1 MKSKNKKLFLKI
13 YILFLII
20 TIIALTVLS
29 VLGNKTRVGYL
40 KFVFFINNMEQTL
53 KLNDL
58 ESIKSDFI
66 KDKKLDEEKWKNYLI
81 TNENIEIYCYGIKME
96 YYNKIFRNSDIYDVY
111 PDLSDLPDYVE
122 EAKMWREGNP
132 FGDLISTKLINE
144 DKIDNI
150 NYTLKIKKSIIN
162 IVIFLYLS
170 ILILYLTNYL
180 IKYFIIN
187 NKIHFTKIDY
197 QNKFYNL
204 INKKYILYS
213 SLFLILLFSL
223 FIRID
228 WASKQEGMYW
238 DEYHSLSFANYGT
251 YANEDKINNYKNVK
265 GFDILKDLTFD
276 NSSIEDC
283 INDIKRLYKD
293 TNDPFIGNL
302 YYTFL
307 RLAFIG
313 REAVDIKNIII
324 TGTILNCIFSIISF
338 IFLFKILKLIFE
350 NKNEFIIFPLLIFS
364 LSPISISFSMFLRAY
379 QMQETFFI
387 VITYFVLNTIYYNKY
402 SILNLILT
410 SIIVGIGYLT
420 LYSSLLF
427 ILILSAMLFFN
438 YCLNIDKLE
447 FLKNKYAILN
457 PLLKIKSYKII
468 IYYALAFIS
477 ALFVSRILYNSF
489 FASLF
494 NANNRA
500 SSSLAFSGKLFN
512 YINDLA
518 FNGLLIIL
526 LALFVFILISK
537 IIKKKDLNIIA
548 EKSKFKLLIFIILL
562 GLIFAILGDLTSP
575 FKLERYSA
583 SSYIFILF
591 FIPLI
596 ICFITNLK
604 IRIIL
609 LSLISIIY
617 IFNITN
623 SKRFVYFEVVDKDKY
638 VLTNNY
644 NVYAYKV
651 FFNHYGYAYEYLN
664 TNLYYTYLN
673 DSNELNSIK
682 ENNFY
687 LMIDYKDI
695 DKIKNE
701 LTDYNFNYL
710 NNVGEINIFELNK
723 KFN

>member
-1 MKSKNKKLFLKI
+1 MKSKNKNLFLKI
-13 YILFLII
+13 YIPFVII
-20 TIIALTVLS
+20 TIITLIILQI
-29 VLGNKTRVGYL
+29 LGSKNRIGYL
-40 KFVFFINNMEQTL
+40 TDFSLVVDKTM
-53 KLNDL
+53 KLNNS
-58 ESIKSDFI
+58 E
-66 KDKKLDEEKWKNYLI
+66 NI
-81 TNENIEIYCYGIKME
+81 TNYVYHFRIR
-96 YYNKIFRNSDIYDVY
+96 YYDKVFRHNDIYGVY
-111 PDLSDLPDYVE
+111 PDLSNLPDFVKE
-122 EAKMWREGNP
+122 IKMDYFGSP
-132 FGDLISTKLINE
+132 FGIFISDKKIIEE

-150 NYTLKIKKSIIN
+150 NYTLKIKKNIIE
-162 IVIFLYLS
+162 IIILLHLS
-170 ILILYLTNYL
+170 ILIIFIMNN
-180 IKYFIIN
+180 IKIY
-187 NKIHFTKIDY
+187 Y
-197 QNKFYNL
+197 YNKFYNL

-213 SLFLILLFSL
+213 FLFLILLFSL
-223 FIRID
+223 FVRIY
-228 WASKQEGMYW
+228 WVSKQEGMYW

-251 YANEDKINNYKNVK
+251 FANEDKINSYKNIK

-293 TNDPFIGNL
+293 TNDPFISNL

-379 QMQETFFI
+379 QMHETFFI

-410 SIIVGIGYLT
+410 SIIAGIGYLT

-518 FNGLLIIL
+518 FDGLLIIL

-548 EKSKFKLLIFIILL
+548 EKSKFKLLIFVILL

-583 SSYIFILF
+583 SSYILILF

-644 NVYAYKV
+644 NVYAYKS
-651 FFNHYGYAYEYLN
+651 FINYYDFHYLN
-664 TNLYYTYLN
+664 TNLYYSYLN

>member
-20 TIIALTVLS
+20 TIITLIVLQI
-29 VLGNKTRVGYL
+29 LGSKNRIGYL
-40 KFVFFINNMEQTL
+40 TDFELINLYQIDNPDNTITT
-53 KLNDL
+53 NY
-58 ESIKSDFI
+58 IYGFRI
-66 KDKKLDEEKWKNYLI
+66 RYYDKV
-81 TNENIEIYCYGIKME
+81 
-96 YYNKIFRNSDIYDVY
+96 FRNSDIYGVY
-111 PDLSDLPDYVE
+111 LNTNNLPNYIKE
-122 EAKMWREGNP
+122 IKFREKGSP
-132 FGDLISTKLINE
+132 YGDLISIKLIAE
-144 DKIDNI
+144 EKIDNI
-150 NYTLKIKKSIIN
+150 KYTLKIKKNIID
-162 IVIFLYLS
+162 IIILLHLS
-170 ILILYLTNYL
+170 ILIIFIMNN
-180 IKYFIIN
+180 IKIY
-187 NKIHFTKIDY
+187 Y
-197 QNKFYNL
+197 YNKFYNL

-213 SLFLILLFSL
+213 FLFLILLFSL
-223 FIRID
+223 FVRIY

-238 DEYHSLSFANYGT
+238 DEYYSLSAANYKVF
-251 YANEDKINNYKNVK
+251 AIEDKINSYKNIK
-265 GFDILKDLTFD
+265 GFDILKDLTFN

-293 TNDPFIGNL
+293 TNDPFISNL

-313 REAVDIKNIII
+313 REAVDMKNIII

-364 LSPISISFSMFLRAY
+364 LSPISISFSMFLRPY

-410 SIIVGIGYLT
+410 SIIAGIGYLT

-518 FNGLLIIL
+518 FDGLLIIL

-575 FKLERYSA
+575 YKLERYSA

-644 NVYAYKV
+644 NVYAYKS
-651 FFNHYGYAYEYLN
+651 FINYYDFHYLN
-664 TNLYYTYLN
+664 TNLYYTYLS
-673 DSNELNSIK
+673 DINELNSIK

-687 LMIDYKDI
+687 LMINYKDI

-710 NNVGEINIFELNK
+710 NNVGEIDIFELNK

>member
-1 MKSKNKKLFLKI
+1 MKSKNKNLFLKI
-13 YILFLII
+13 YIPFVII
-20 TIIALTVLS
+20 TIIALIVLQI
-29 VLGNKTRVGYL
+29 LGSKNRIGYL
-40 KFVFFINNMEQTL
+40 TDFSLVVDKTM
-53 KLNDL
+53 KLNNS
-58 ESIKSDFI
+58 E
-66 KDKKLDEEKWKNYLI
+66 NI
-81 TNENIEIYCYGIKME
+81 TNYVYHFRIR
-96 YYNKIFRNSDIYDVY
+96 YYDKTFRNNDIYGVY
-111 PDLSDLPDYVE
+111 PDLSNLPDYIKNAE
-122 EAKMWREGNP
+122 MDGDGSPYGNFISDKRE
-132 FGDLISTKLINE
+132 IEK
-144 DKIDNI
+144 KIDNI
-150 NYTLKIKKSIIN
+150 NYTLKIKKNIID
-162 IVIFLYLS
+162 IIILLHLS
-170 ILILYLTNYL
+170 ILI
-180 IKYFIIN
+180 IFIMN
-187 NKIHFTKIDY
+187 NI
-197 QNKFYNL
+197 KFYNL

-213 SLFLILLFSL
+213 FLFLILLFSL
-223 FIRID
+223 FIRIY
-228 WASKQEGMYW
+228 WASKQEGMIW
-238 DEYHSLSFANYGT
+238 DEYYSLSAANYGT
-251 YANEDKINNYKNVK
+251 FANGDKINSYKNVK
-265 GFDILKDLTFD
+265 GFDILKNLTFD

-293 TNDPFIGNL
+293 TNDPFISNL

-410 SIIVGIGYLT
+410 SIIAGIGYLT

-457 PLLKIKSYKII
+457 LLKIKSYKII

-500 SSSLAFSGKLFN
+500 FNANNRAYSSLTFSGRLFN

-518 FNGLLIIL
+518 FDGLLIIL
-526 LALFVFILISK
+526 LALFVFILVSE

-575 FKLERYSA
+575 YKLERYSA

-644 NVYAYKV
+644 NVYAYKS
-651 FFNHYGYAYEYLN
+651 FINYDDFHYLN
-664 TNLYYTYLN
+664 TNLYYSYLN

-710 NNVGEINIFELNK
+710 NNVGEIDIFELNK

>member
-1 MKSKNKKLFLKI
+1 MKSKNKNLFLKI
-13 YILFLII
+13 YIPFVII
-20 TIIALTVLS
+20 TIITLIVLQI
-29 VLGNKTRVGYL
+29 LGSKKRVGYL
-40 KFVFFINNMEQTL
+40 TDFSLVVDKTM
-53 KLNDL
+53 KLNNS
-58 ESIKSDFI
+58 E
-66 KDKKLDEEKWKNYLI
+66 NI
-81 TNENIEIYCYGIKME
+81 TNYVYHFRIR
-96 YYNKIFRNSDIYDVY
+96 YYDKVFRHNDIYGVY
-111 PDLSDLPDYVE
+111 PDLSNLPDFVKEIKMDYV
-122 EAKMWREGNP
+122 GSP
-132 FGDLISTKLINE
+132 FGIFISDKKIIEE

-150 NYTLKIKKSIIN
+150 NYTLKIKKNAIDII
-162 IVIFLYLS
+162 VFLYSL
-170 ILILYLTNYL
+170 ILIIYL
-180 IKYFIIN
+180 IKYSIIN

-197 QNKFYNL
+197 QNKFYHL

-213 SLFLILLFSL
+213 FLFLILLFSL
-223 FIRID
+223 FVRIY

-251 YANEDKINNYKNVK
+251 FANEDKINNYKNIK

-293 TNDPFIGNL
+293 ANDPFIGNL

-410 SIIVGIGYLT
+410 SIITGIGYLT

-512 YINDLA
+512 YINNLA
-518 FNGLLIIL
+518 FDGLLIIL

-575 FKLERYSA
+575 YKLERYSA
-583 SSYIFILF
+583 SSYILILF

-710 NNVGEINIFELNK
+710 NNVREINIFELNK

>member
-1 MKSKNKKLFLKI
+1 MISKNKKLFLKI
-13 YILFLII
+13 YIPFVII
-20 TIIALTVLS
+20 ISIALIVLQI
-29 VLGNKTRVGYL
+29 LGSKNRVGYL
-40 KFVFFINNMEQTL
+40 TDF
-53 KLNDL
+53 KLNVYKTL
-58 ESIKSDFI
+58 ELNNLNDIREEFTIDG
-66 KDKKLDEEKWKNYLI
+66 KLDEEYVINYLL
-81 TNENIEIYCYGIKME
+81 TNENITNYVHHFRIR
-96 YYNKIFRNSDIYDVY
+96 YYDKVFRNSDIYGVY
-111 PDLSDLPDYVE
+111 PDLSNLPDYMKNAEME
-122 EAKMWREGNP
+122 EGGSPYGN
-132 FGDLISTKLINE
+132 FISYKKIIEE
-144 DKIDNI
+144 DKVDNI
-150 NYTLKIKKSIIN
+150 NYTLKIKKNAIDII
-162 IVIFLYLS
+162 VFLYSL
-170 ILILYLTNYL
+170 ILIIYL
-180 IKYFIIN
+180 IKYSIIN

-213 SLFLILLFSL
+213 FLFLILLFSL
-223 FIRID
+223 FIRIY

-238 DEYHSLSFANYGT
+238 DEYHSLNFANYGT
-251 YANEDKINNYKNVK
+251 FANEDKINNYKNIK

-410 SIIVGIGYLT
+410 SVIAGIGYLT

-518 FNGLLIIL
+518 FDGLLIIL

-575 FKLERYSA
+575 YKLERYSA

-644 NVYAYKV
+644 NVYAYKS
-651 FFNHYGYAYEYLN
+651 FINYYDFHYLN

-687 LMIDYKDI
+687 LITNPKFI
-695 DKIKNE
+695 SEIETK
-701 LTDYNFNYL
+701 LTNYNFIYL
-710 NNVGEINIFELNK
+710 NNIGEVNIFEFSCK
-723 KFN
+723 E

>member
-13 YILFLII
+13 YIPFVII
-20 TIIALTVLS
+20 AIIALIVLQI
-29 VLGNKTRVGYL
+29 LGSKNRVGYL
-40 KFVFFINNMEQTL
+40 TEFSLVVDKTMKL
-53 KLNDL
+53 KNS
-58 ESIKSDFI
+58 E
-66 KDKKLDEEKWKNYLI
+66 NI
-81 TNENIEIYCYGIKME
+81 TNYVYHFRIR
-96 YYNKIFRNSDIYDVY
+96 YYDKTFRNNDIYGVY
-111 PDLSDLPDYVE
+111 PDLSNLPDFVKEIKMDYV
-122 EAKMWREGNP
+122 GSP
-132 FGDLISTKLINE
+132 FGIFISDKKIIEE

-150 NYTLKIKKSIIN
+150 NYTLKIKKNIID
-162 IVIFLYLS
+162 IIILLHLS
-170 ILILYLTNYL
+170 ILIIFIMNN
-180 IKYFIIN
+180 IKIY
-187 NKIHFTKIDY
+187 Y
-197 QNKFYNL
+197 YNKFYNL

-223 FIRID
+223 FVRIY

-238 DEYHSLSFANYGT
+238 DEYYSLNAANYKVF
-251 YANEDKINNYKNVK
+251 AIEDKINNYKNIK

-293 TNDPFIGNL
+293 TNDPFISNL

-410 SIIVGIGYLT
+410 SIIAGIGYLT

-518 FNGLLIIL
+518 FDGLLIIL
-526 LALFVFILISK
+526 LALFVFILISN

-575 FKLERYSA
+575 YKLERYSA

-644 NVYAYKV
+644 NVYAYKS
-651 FFNHYGYAYEYLN
+651 FINYYDFHYLN
-664 TNLYYTYLN
+664 TNLYYSYLN

-701 LTDYNFNYL
+701 LTYYNFNYL

>member
-13 YILFLII
+13 YILFVII
-20 TIIALTVLS
+20 ISIALIVLQI
-29 VLGNKTRVGYL
+29 LGSKNRIGYL
-40 KFVFFINNMEQTL
+40 TDFSLVVDKTM
-53 KLNDL
+53 KLN
-58 ESIKSDFI
+58 KS
-66 KDKKLDEEKWKNYLI
+66 ENI
-81 TNENIEIYCYGIKME
+81 TNYVYHFRIR
-96 YYNKIFRNSDIYDVY
+96 YYDKVFRHNDIYGVY
-111 PDLSDLPDYVE
+111 PDLSNLPDFVKEIKMDYV
-122 EAKMWREGNP
+122 GSP
-132 FGDLISTKLINE
+132 FGIFISDKKIIEE

-150 NYTLKIKKSIIN
+150 NYTLKIKKNIID
-162 IVIFLYLS
+162 IIILLHLS
-170 ILILYLTNYL
+170 ILIIFIMNN
-180 IKYFIIN
+180 IKIY
-187 NKIHFTKIDY
+187 Y
-197 QNKFYNL
+197 YNKFYNL

-213 SLFLILLFSL
+213 FLFLILLFSL
-223 FIRID
+223 FIRIY
-228 WASKQEGMYW
+228 WVSKQEGMYW
-238 DEYHSLSFANYGT
+238 DEYYSLSAANYGT
-251 YANEDKINNYKNVK
+251 FANVDKINSYKNIK
-265 GFDILKDLTFD
+265 GFDILKNLTFD

-293 TNDPFIGNL
+293 TNDPFISNL

-313 REAVDIKNIII
+313 REAVDIKSIII

-410 SIIVGIGYLT
+410 SIIAGIGYLT

-477 ALFVSRILYNSF
+477 ALFVARILYNSF

-518 FNGLLIIL
+518 FDGLLIIL
-526 LALFVFILISK
+526 LVLFVFILISK

-575 FKLERYSA
+575 YKLERYSA

-644 NVYAYKV
+644 NVYAYKS
-651 FFNHYGYAYEYLN
+651 FINYYDFHYLN
-664 TNLYYTYLN
+664 TNLYYSYLN
-673 DSNELNSIK
+673 DSNELNFIK

-687 LMIDYKDI
+687 LMINYKDI

>member
-1 MKSKNKKLFLKI
+1 
-13 YILFLII
+13 
-20 TIIALTVLS
+20 
-29 VLGNKTRVGYL
+29 
-40 KFVFFINNMEQTL
+40 
-53 KLNDL
+53 
-58 ESIKSDFI
+58 
-66 KDKKLDEEKWKNYLI
+66 
-81 TNENIEIYCYGIKME
+81 
-96 YYNKIFRNSDIYDVY
+96 
-111 PDLSDLPDYVE
+111 
-122 EAKMWREGNP
+122 
-132 FGDLISTKLINE
+132 
-144 DKIDNI
+144 
-150 NYTLKIKKSIIN
+150 
-162 IVIFLYLS
+162 
-170 ILILYLTNYL
+170 
-180 IKYFIIN
+180 
-187 NKIHFTKIDY
+187 
-197 QNKFYNL
+197 
-204 INKKYILYS
+204 
-213 SLFLILLFSL
+213 
-223 FIRID
+223 
-228 WASKQEGMYW
+228 MYW

-251 YANEDKINNYKNVK
+251 FANEDKINNYKNVK

-283 INDIKRLYKD
+283 INDINRLYKD
-293 TNDPFIGNL
+293 TNDPFISNL

-364 LSPISISFSMFLRAY
+364 LSPISISFSMFLRPY

-410 SIIVGIGYLT
+410 SIIAGIGYLT

-518 FNGLLIIL
+518 FDGLLIIL
-526 LALFVFILISK
+526 LALFVFILISN

-575 FKLERYSA
+575 YKLERYSA

-596 ICFITNLK
+596 ICFIINLK

-644 NVYAYKV
+644 NVYAYKS
-651 FFNHYGYAYEYLN
+651 FINYYDFHYLN
-664 TNLYYTYLN
+664 TNLYYSYLN

-687 LMIDYKDI
+687 LMIHYKDI

-710 NNVGEINIFELNK
+710 NNVGEINIFEFNK

>member
-1 MKSKNKKLFLKI
+1 MKNKKLFFKI
-13 YILFLII
+13 YIPFVII
-20 TIIALTVLS
+20 TIISLIVLQI
-29 VLGNKTRVGYL
+29 LGSKSRVGYL
-40 KFVFFINNMEQTL
+40 
-53 KLNDL
+53 
-58 ESIKSDFI
+58 SDFELI
-66 KDKKLDEEKWKNYLI
+66 NLYQIDNPDNTITTNYIYGFRIRYYDKV
-81 TNENIEIYCYGIKME
+81 
-96 YYNKIFRNSDIYDVY
+96 FRNNDIYGVY
-111 PDLSDLPDYVE
+111 PDLSNLPDFVKEIKMDYV
-122 EAKMWREGNP
+122 GSP
-132 FGDLISTKLINE
+132 FGIFISDKKIIEE
-144 DKIDNI
+144 DKVDNI
-150 NYTLKIKKSIIN
+150 NYTLKIKKNIID

-197 QNKFYNL
+197 QNKFYHL

-213 SLFLILLFSL
+213 FLFLILLFSL
-223 FIRID
+223 FVRIY

-238 DEYHSLSFANYGT
+238 DEYHSLSFANYGSF
-251 YANEDKINNYKNVK
+251 ANEDKINSYKNVK
-265 GFDILKDLTFD
+265 GFDILKNLTFD
-276 NSSIEDC
+276 NSSMEDC

-293 TNDPFIGNL
+293 TNDPFISNL

-410 SIIVGIGYLT
+410 SIIAGIGYLT

-427 ILILSAMLFFN
+427 ILILSAMLFSN

-500 SSSLAFSGKLFN
+500 SSSLAFSGRLFN

-518 FNGLLIIL
+518 FDGLLIIL
-526 LALFVFILISK
+526 LALFVFILMSE

-575 FKLERYSA
+575 YKLERYSA

-687 LMIDYKDI
+687 LMINYKDINYKDI

-710 NNVGEINIFELNK
+710 NNVGEIDIFELNK

>member
-1 MKSKNKKLFLKI
+1 MISKNKNLFLKI

-20 TIIALTVLS
+20 TIITLIILQI
-29 VLGNKTRVGYL
+29 LGSKNRVGYL
-40 KFVFFINNMEQTL
+40 TDFELINLYQIDNTI
-53 KLNDL
+53 NTNY
-58 ESIKSDFI
+58 IYGFRI
-66 KDKKLDEEKWKNYLI
+66 RYYDKV
-81 TNENIEIYCYGIKME
+81 
-96 YYNKIFRNSDIYDVY
+96 FRNSDIYGIY
-111 PDLSDLPDYVE
+111 LNTNNLPNYIKE
-122 EAKMWREGNP
+122 IKFREKGSP
-132 FGDLISTKLINE
+132 YGDLISSKLIAE
-144 DKIDNI
+144 EKIDNI
-150 NYTLKIKKSIIN
+150 KYTLKIKKNAIDII
-162 IVIFLYLS
+162 VFLYSL
-170 ILILYLTNYL
+170 ILIIYL
-180 IKYFIIN
+180 IKYSIIN

-213 SLFLILLFSL
+213 FLFLILLFSL
-223 FIRID
+223 FVRIY

-238 DEYHSLSFANYGT
+238 DEYHSLNFANYGT
-251 YANEDKINNYKNVK
+251 FANEDKINSYKNIK

-293 TNDPFIGNL
+293 TNDPFISNL

-410 SIIVGIGYLT
+410 SIIAGIGYLT

-518 FNGLLIIL
+518 FDGLLIIL

-562 GLIFAILGDLTSP
+562 GLIFAILRDLTSP
-575 FKLERYSA
+575 YKLERYSA

-644 NVYAYKV
+644 NVYAYKS
-651 FFNHYGYAYEYLN
+651 FINYYDFHYLN
-664 TNLYYTYLN
+664 TNLYYSYLN

-687 LMIDYKDI
+687 LITNPKFI
-695 DKIKNE
+695 SEIETK
-701 LTDYNFNYL
+701 LTNYNFIYL

>member
-1 MKSKNKKLFLKI
+1 MKSKNKNLFLKI
-13 YILFLII
+13 YIPFVII
-20 TIIALTVLS
+20 TIITLIVLQI
-29 VLGNKTRVGYL
+29 LGPKNRVGYL
-40 KFVFFINNMEQTL
+40 TDFSLVVDKTMKL
-53 KLNDL
+53 KNS
-58 ESIKSDFI
+58 E
-66 KDKKLDEEKWKNYLI
+66 NI
-81 TNENIEIYCYGIKME
+81 TNYVYHFRIR
-96 YYNKIFRNSDIYDVY
+96 YYDKVFRHNDIYGVY
-111 PDLSDLPDYVE
+111 PDLSNLPDFVKEIKMDYV
-122 EAKMWREGNP
+122 GSP
-132 FGDLISTKLINE
+132 FGIFISDKKLFEE

-150 NYTLKIKKSIIN
+150 NYTLKIKKNAIDII
-162 IVIFLYLS
+162 VFLYSL
-170 ILILYLTNYL
+170 ILITYL
-180 IKYFIIN
+180 IKYSIIN

-213 SLFLILLFSL
+213 FLFLILLFSL
-223 FIRID
+223 FVRIY
-228 WASKQEGMYW
+228 WVSKQEGMYW
-238 DEYHSLSFANYGT
+238 DEYYSLNAANYKSFAHK
-251 YANEDKINNYKNVK
+251 DRINNYKNIK
-265 GFDILKDLTFD
+265 GFDILKDFTFD

-293 TNDPFIGNL
+293 TNDPFISNL

-410 SIIVGIGYLT
+410 SIIAGIGYLT

-468 IYYALAFIS
+468 IYYALTFIS
-477 ALFVSRILYNSF
+477 ALFVARILYNSF

-518 FNGLLIIL
+518 FDGLLIIL
-526 LALFVFILISK
+526 LALFVFILISN

-575 FKLERYSA
+575 YKLERYSA

-644 NVYAYKV
+644 NVYAYKS
-651 FFNHYGYAYEYLN
+651 FINYYDFHYLN

-687 LMIDYKDI
+687 LMINYKDI

-710 NNVGEINIFELNK
+710 NNVGEIDIFELNK

>member
-1 MKSKNKKLFLKI
+1 MKNKNLFLKI

-20 TIIALTVLS
+20 TIITLIILQI
-29 VLGNKTRVGYL
+29 LGSKNRIGYL
-40 KFVFFINNMEQTL
+40 TDFSLVVDKTM
-53 KLNDL
+53 KLNNS
-58 ESIKSDFI
+58 E
-66 KDKKLDEEKWKNYLI
+66 NI
-81 TNENIEIYCYGIKME
+81 TNYVYHFRIR
-96 YYNKIFRNSDIYDVY
+96 YYDKVFRHNDIYGVY
-111 PDLSDLPDYVE
+111 PDLSNLPVFVKEIKMDYD
-122 EAKMWREGNP
+122 GSP
-132 FGDLISTKLINE
+132 FGIFISDKKIIEE

-251 YANEDKINNYKNVK
+251 FANEDKINNYKNIK
-265 GFDILKDLTFD
+265 GLDILKDLTFD

-293 TNDPFIGNL
+293 TNDPFISNL

-313 REAVDIKNIII
+313 REAVDMKNIII

-350 NKNEFIIFPLLIFS
+350 NKNEFIIFTLLIFS

-410 SIIVGIGYLT
+410 SIIAGIGYLT

-518 FNGLLIIL
+518 FDGLLIIL

-575 FKLERYSA
+575 YKHERYSA

-644 NVYAYKV
+644 NVYAYKS
-651 FFNHYGYAYEYLN
+651 FINYYDFHYLN
-664 TNLYYTYLN
+664 TNLYYTYLS
-673 DSNELNSIK
+673 DINELNSIK

-687 LMIDYKDI
+687 LMIHYKDI

-710 NNVGEINIFELNK
+710 NNVGEIDIFELNK

>member
-20 TIIALTVLS
+20 TIITLIVLQI
-29 VLGNKTRVGYL
+29 LGSKNRIGYL
-40 KFVFFINNMEQTL
+40 TDFSLVVDKTM
-53 KLNDL
+53 KLNNS
-58 ESIKSDFI
+58 E
-66 KDKKLDEEKWKNYLI
+66 NI
-81 TNENIEIYCYGIKME
+81 TNYVYHFRIR
-96 YYNKIFRNSDIYDVY
+96 YYDKTFRNNDIYGVY
-111 PDLSDLPDYVE
+111 PDLSNLPDFVKE
-122 EAKMWREGNP
+122 IKMDYDGSP
-132 FGDLISTKLINE
+132 FGIFISDKKIIEE
-144 DKIDNI
+144 DKVDNI
-150 NYTLKIKKSIIN
+150 NYTLKIKKNIID

-170 ILILYLTNYL
+170 ILIL
-180 IKYFIIN
+180 FIMN
-187 NKIHFTKIDY
+187 NIY
-197 QNKFYNL
+197 NKFYNL

-213 SLFLILLFSL
+213 FLFLILLFSL
-223 FIRID
+223 FIRIY

-238 DEYHSLSFANYGT
+238 DEYYSLSAANYKVF
-251 YANEDKINNYKNVK
+251 AIEDKINSYKNVK

-293 TNDPFIGNL
+293 TNDPFISNL

-364 LSPISISFSMFLRAY
+364 LSPISISFSMFLRPY

-387 VITYFVLNTIYYNKY
+387 VITYFVLNTIYYNTY

-410 SIIVGIGYLT
+410 SIIAGIGYLT

-477 ALFVSRILYNSF
+477 ALFVARILYNSF

-500 SSSLAFSGKLFN
+500 FNANNRAYSSLTFSGRLFN

-518 FNGLLIIL
+518 FDGLLIIL
-526 LALFVFILISK
+526 LALFVSILISK

-575 FKLERYSA
+575 YKLERYSA

-644 NVYAYKV
+644 NVYAYKS
-651 FFNHYGYAYEYLN
+651 FINYYDFHYLN
-664 TNLYYTYLN
+664 TNLYYSYLN

-710 NNVGEINIFELNK
+710 NNVGEIDIFELNK

>member
-1 MKSKNKKLFLKI
+1 MKSKNKNLFLKI

-20 TIIALTVLS
+20 TIITLIILQI
-29 VLGNKTRVGYL
+29 LGSKNRIGYL
-40 KFVFFINNMEQTL
+40 TDFSLVVDKTM
-53 KLNDL
+53 KLNNS
-58 ESIKSDFI
+58 E
-66 KDKKLDEEKWKNYLI
+66 NI
-81 TNENIEIYCYGIKME
+81 TNYVYHFRIR
-96 YYNKIFRNSDIYDVY
+96 YYDKVFRHNDIYGVY
-111 PDLSDLPDYVE
+111 PDLSNLPDFVKEIKMDYV
-122 EAKMWREGNP
+122 GSP
-132 FGDLISTKLINE
+132 FGIFISDKKITEE

-150 NYTLKIKKSIIN
+150 NYTLKIKKNIID
-162 IVIFLYLS
+162 IIILLHLS
-170 ILILYLTNYL
+170 ILIIFIMNN
-180 IKYFIIN
+180 IKIY
-187 NKIHFTKIDY
+187 Y
-197 QNKFYNL
+197 YNKFYNL

-213 SLFLILLFSL
+213 FLFLILLFSL
-223 FIRID
+223 FARIY

-251 YANEDKINNYKNVK
+251 FANEDKINSYKNIK

-410 SIIVGIGYLT
+410 SIIAGIGYLT

-518 FNGLLIIL
+518 FDGLLIIL

-575 FKLERYSA
+575 YKLERYSA

-644 NVYAYKV
+644 NVYAYKS
-651 FFNHYGYAYEYLN
+651 FIDYYDFHYLN
-664 TNLYYTYLN
+664 TNLYYSYLN

-710 NNVGEINIFELNK
+710 NNVREIDIFELNK

>member
-1 MKSKNKKLFLKI
+1 MISKNKNLFLKI

-20 TIIALTVLS
+20 TIITLIILQI
-29 VLGNKTRVGYL
+29 LGSKNRIGYL
-40 KFVFFINNMEQTL
+40 TDFSLVVDKTM
-53 KLNDL
+53 KLNNS
-58 ESIKSDFI
+58 E
-66 KDKKLDEEKWKNYLI
+66 NI
-81 TNENIEIYCYGIKME
+81 TNYVYHFRIR
-96 YYNKIFRNSDIYDVY
+96 YYDKVFRHNDIYGVY
-111 PDLSDLPDYVE
+111 PDLSNLPDFVKE
-122 EAKMWREGNP
+122 IKMDYDGSP
-132 FGDLISTKLINE
+132 FGIFISDKKIIEE

-150 NYTLKIKKSIIN
+150 NYTLKIQKSIIN

-213 SLFLILLFSL
+213 FLFLILLFSL
-223 FIRID
+223 FIRIY

-410 SIIVGIGYLT
+410 SIIAGIGYLT

-518 FNGLLIIL
+518 FDGLLIIL

-575 FKLERYSA
+575 YKLERYSA

-644 NVYAYKV
+644 NVYAYKS
-651 FFNHYGYAYEYLN
+651 FINYYDFHYLN
-664 TNLYYTYLN
+664 TNLYYSYLN

-687 LMIDYKDI
+687 LMINYKDI

>member
-1 MKSKNKKLFLKI
+1 MKSKNKNLFLKI

-144 DKIDNI
+144 NKIDNI

-213 SLFLILLFSL
+213 FLFLILLFSL
-223 FIRID
+223 FIRIY

-251 YANEDKINNYKNVK
+251 FANEDKINNYKNVK

-293 TNDPFIGNL
+293 TNDPFISNL
-302 YYTFL
+302 YYTLL

-410 SIIVGIGYLT
+410 SIIAGIGYLT

-477 ALFVSRILYNSF
+477 ALFVARILYNSF

-518 FNGLLIIL
+518 FDGLLIIL

-537 IIKKKDLNIIA
+537 IINKKDLNIIA

-575 FKLERYSA
+575 YKLERYSA

-596 ICFITNLK
+596 ICFIANLK

-644 NVYAYKV
+644 NVYAYKS
-651 FFNHYGYAYEYLN
+651 FINYYDFHYLN
-664 TNLYYTYLN
+664 TNLYYSYLN

-687 LMIDYKDI
+687 LMINYKDI

-701 LTDYNFNYL
+701 LTDYHFNYL

>member
-1 MKSKNKKLFLKI
+1 MKSKNKNLFLKI

-20 TIIALTVLS
+20 TIITLIILQI
-29 VLGNKTRVGYL
+29 LGSKNRIGYL
-40 KFVFFINNMEQTL
+40 TDFELINLYQIDNPDNTITT
-53 KLNDL
+53 NY
-58 ESIKSDFI
+58 SYGFRIRYY
-66 KDKKLDEEKWKNYLI
+66 DKV
-81 TNENIEIYCYGIKME
+81 
-96 YYNKIFRNSDIYDVY
+96 FRNSDIYNVY
-111 PDLSDLPDYVE
+111 PDLNSLSDYIEKVE
-122 EAKMWREGNP
+122 MNEKGSPYGA
-132 FGDLISTKLINE
+132 LISIKIIAE
-144 DKIDNI
+144 EKIDI
-150 NYTLKIKKSIIN
+150 NYTLKIKKNAIDII
-162 IVIFLYLS
+162 VFLYSL
-170 ILILYLTNYL
+170 ILIIYL
-180 IKYFIIN
+180 IKYSIIN

-213 SLFLILLFSL
+213 FLFLILLFSL
-223 FIRID
+223 FVRIY
-228 WASKQEGMYW
+228 WASKQEGLYW

-251 YANEDKINNYKNVK
+251 FANEDKINNYKNIK

-410 SIIVGIGYLT
+410 SIIAGIGYLT

-500 SSSLAFSGKLFN
+500 SSSLAFSGRLFN
-512 YINDLA
+512 YINNLA
-518 FNGLLIIL
+518 FDGLLIIL

-575 FKLERYSA
+575 YKLERYSA

-644 NVYAYKV
+644 NVYAYKS
-651 FFNHYGYAYEYLN
+651 FINYYDFHYLN

-687 LMIDYKDI
+687 LMIDYKDT

-701 LTDYNFNYL
+701 LTNYNFIYL
-710 NNVGEINIFELNK
+710 TNFFYVLNMGEVNIFELNK

>member
-1 MKSKNKKLFLKI
+1 MKSKNKNLFLKI
-13 YILFLII
+13 YILFVIIISITLII
-20 TIIALTVLS
+20 LQI
-29 VLGNKTRVGYL
+29 LGSKNRVGYL
-40 KFVFFINNMEQTL
+40 TDFKLNVSKTLELNNLENINN
-53 KLNDL
+53 
-58 ESIKSDFI
+58 
-66 KDKKLDEEKWKNYLI
+66 KLDEEGLKNFILN
-81 TNENIEIYCYGIKME
+81 NENITNYIYQFRIR
-96 YYNKIFRNSDIYDVY
+96 YYDKVFRNSDIYGVY
-111 PDLSDLPDYVE
+111 LNTNNLPNYIKE
-122 EAKMWREGNP
+122 IKFREKGSP
-132 FGDLISTKLINE
+132 YGDLISSKSITE
-144 DKIDNI
+144 EKIDNI
-150 NYTLKIKKSIIN
+150 KYTLKIKKNAIDII
-162 IVIFLYLS
+162 VFLYSL
-170 ILILYLTNYL
+170 ILIIYL
-180 IKYFIIN
+180 IKYSIIN

-213 SLFLILLFSL
+213 FLFLILLFSL
-223 FIRID
+223 FVRIY

-251 YANEDKINNYKNVK
+251 YANEDKINSYKNVK

-364 LSPISISFSMFLRAY
+364 LSPISISFSMFLRPY

-410 SIIVGIGYLT
+410 SIIAGIGYLT

-427 ILILSAMLFFN
+427 VLILSAMLFIN

-518 FNGLLIIL
+518 FDGLLIIL

-575 FKLERYSA
+575 YKLERYSA

-617 IFNITN
+617 IVNITN

-644 NVYAYKV
+644 NVYAYKS
-651 FFNHYGYAYEYLN
+651 FINYYDFHYLN
-664 TNLYYTYLN
+664 TNLYYSYLN

>member
-1 MKSKNKKLFLKI
+1 MISKNKKLFLKI

-20 TIIALTVLS
+20 TIITLIVLQI
-29 VLGNKTRVGYL
+29 LGSKNRIGYL
-40 KFVFFINNMEQTL
+40 TDFSLVVDKTM
-53 KLNDL
+53 KLNNS
-58 ESIKSDFI
+58 E
-66 KDKKLDEEKWKNYLI
+66 NI
-81 TNENIEIYCYGIKME
+81 TNYVYHFRIR
-96 YYNKIFRNSDIYDVY
+96 YYDKVFRHNDIYGVY
-111 PDLSDLPDYVE
+111 PDLSNLPDFVKEIKMDYV
-122 EAKMWREGNP
+122 GSP
-132 FGDLISTKLINE
+132 FGIFISDKKIIEE
-144 DKIDNI
+144 DKVDNI
-150 NYTLKIKKSIIN
+150 NYTLKIKKNIID
-162 IVIFLYLS
+162 IIILLHLS
-170 ILILYLTNYL
+170 ILIIFIMNN
-180 IKYFIIN
+180 IKIY
-187 NKIHFTKIDY
+187 Y
-197 QNKFYNL
+197 YNKFYHL

-213 SLFLILLFSL
+213 FLFLILLFSL
-223 FIRID
+223 FVRIY

-238 DEYHSLSFANYGT
+238 DEYYSLSAANYKIFANK
-251 YANEDKINNYKNVK
+251 DKINSYKNVK

-293 TNDPFIGNL
+293 TNDPFISNL

-410 SIIVGIGYLT
+410 SIIAGIGYLT

-518 FNGLLIIL
+518 FDGLLIIL

-575 FKLERYSA
+575 YKLERYSA

-644 NVYAYKV
+644 NVYAYKS
-651 FFNHYGYAYEYLN
+651 FINYYDFHYLN
-664 TNLYYTYLN
+664 TNLYYSYLN

-687 LMIDYKDI
+687 LMINYKDI

>member
-1 MKSKNKKLFLKI
+1 MKSKNKNLFLKI

-20 TIIALTVLS
+20 TIITLIVLQI
-29 VLGNKTRVGYL
+29 LGSKNRIGYL
-40 KFVFFINNMEQTL
+40 TDFSLVVDKTM
-53 KLNDL
+53 KLNNS
-58 ESIKSDFI
+58 E
-66 KDKKLDEEKWKNYLI
+66 NI
-81 TNENIEIYCYGIKME
+81 TNYVYHFRIR
-96 YYNKIFRNSDIYDVY
+96 YYDKVFRNSDIYGVY
-111 PDLSDLPDYVE
+111 PDLSNLPYYMENAEME
-122 EAKMWREGNP
+122 EDGSPYGN
-132 FGDLISTKLINE
+132 FISDKKEIE
-144 DKIDNI
+144 EKIDNI

-213 SLFLILLFSL
+213 FLFLILLFSL
-223 FIRID
+223 FIRIY

-251 YANEDKINNYKNVK
+251 FANEDKINNYKNVK

-293 TNDPFIGNL
+293 TNDPFISNL

-410 SIIVGIGYLT
+410 SIIAGIGYLT

-438 YCLNIDKLE
+438 YCYCLNIDKLE

-477 ALFVSRILYNSF
+477 ALFVARILYNSF

-518 FNGLLIIL
+518 FDGLLIIL

-575 FKLERYSA
+575 YKLERYSA

-710 NNVGEINIFELNK
+710 NNVGEIDIFELNK

>member
-13 YILFLII
+13 YIPFVIIISITLII
-20 TIIALTVLS
+20 LQI
-29 VLGNKTRVGYL
+29 LGSKKRVGYL
-40 KFVFFINNMEQTL
+40 TDFELINLYQIDNPDNTITT
-53 KLNDL
+53 NY
-58 ESIKSDFI
+58 IYGFRI
-66 KDKKLDEEKWKNYLI
+66 RYYDKV
-81 TNENIEIYCYGIKME
+81 
-96 YYNKIFRNSDIYDVY
+96 FRNSDIYGVY
-111 PDLSDLPDYVE
+111 LNTNNLPNYIKE
-122 EAKMWREGNP
+122 IKFREKGSP
-132 FGDLISTKLINE
+132 YGALISIKIITE
-144 DKIDNI
+144 EKIDI
-150 NYTLKIKKSIIN
+150 NYTLKIKKNAIDII
-162 IVIFLYLS
+162 VFLYSL
-170 ILILYLTNYL
+170 ILIIYL
-180 IKYFIIN
+180 IKYSIIN

-213 SLFLILLFSL
+213 FLFLILLFSL
-223 FIRID
+223 FIRIY

-238 DEYHSLSFANYGT
+238 DEYYSLSAANYKVF
-251 YANEDKINNYKNVK
+251 AIEDKINSYKNIK

-293 TNDPFIGNL
+293 TNDPFISNL

-410 SIIVGIGYLT
+410 SIIAGIGYLT

-500 SSSLAFSGKLFN
+500 SSSLAFSGRLFN

-518 FNGLLIIL
+518 FDGLLIIL

-575 FKLERYSA
+575 YKLERYSA

-644 NVYAYKV
+644 NVYAYKS
-651 FFNHYGYAYEYLN
+651 FINYYDFHYLN

-687 LMIDYKDI
+687 LMIHYKDI

-710 NNVGEINIFELNK
+710 NNVGEIDIFELNK

>member
-1 MKSKNKKLFLKI
+1 MKSKNKNLFLKI
-13 YILFLII
+13 YIPFVIIISIALII
-20 TIIALTVLS
+20 LQI
-29 VLGNKTRVGYL
+29 LGSKNRVGYL
-40 KFVFFINNMEQTL
+40 TDFELINLYQIDNPDNTITT
-53 KLNDL
+53 NY
-58 ESIKSDFI
+58 IYGFRI
-66 KDKKLDEEKWKNYLI
+66 RYYDKV
-81 TNENIEIYCYGIKME
+81 
-96 YYNKIFRNSDIYDVY
+96 FRNSDIYGVY
-111 PDLSDLPDYVE
+111 LNTNNLPNYIKE
-122 EAKMWREGNP
+122 IKFREKGSP
-132 FGDLISTKLINE
+132 YGDLISSKLIAE
-144 DKIDNI
+144 EKIDNI
-150 NYTLKIKKSIIN
+150 NYTLKIKKNAIDII
-162 IVIFLYLS
+162 VFLYSL
-170 ILILYLTNYL
+170 ILIIYL
-180 IKYFIIN
+180 IKYSIIN

-213 SLFLILLFSL
+213 FLFLILLFSL
-223 FIRID
+223 FVRIY
-228 WASKQEGMYW
+228 WVSKQEGMYW

-410 SIIVGIGYLT
+410 SIIAGIGYLT

-477 ALFVSRILYNSF
+477 ALFVARILYNSF

-518 FNGLLIIL
+518 FDGLLIIL

-575 FKLERYSA
+575 YKLERYSA

-644 NVYAYKV
+644 NVYAYKS
-651 FFNHYGYAYEYLN
+651 FINYYDFHYLN
-664 TNLYYTYLN
+664 TNLYYSYLN

-687 LMIDYKDI
+687 LIIDYKDI

>member
-1 MKSKNKKLFLKI
+1 MKIKNLFLKI
-13 YILFLII
+13 YIPFVILTITALI
-20 TIIALTVLS
+20 VLQN
-29 VLGNKTRVGYL
+29 LGSKNRVGYL
-40 KFVFFINNMEQTL
+40 TDFSLVVDKTMKL
-53 KLNDL
+53 KNS
-58 ESIKSDFI
+58 E
-66 KDKKLDEEKWKNYLI
+66 NI
-81 TNENIEIYCYGIKME
+81 TNYVYHFRIR
-96 YYNKIFRNSDIYDVY
+96 YYDKVFRNNDIYGVY
-111 PDLSDLPDYVE
+111 PDLSNLPDYMENAEME
-122 EAKMWREGNP
+122 EGGSPYGN
-132 FGDLISTKLINE
+132 FISDKKIIEE
-144 DKIDNI
+144 DKVDNI
-150 NYTLKIKKSIIN
+150 NYTLKIKKNAIDII
-162 IVIFLYLS
+162 VFLYSL
-170 ILILYLTNYL
+170 ILIIYL
-180 IKYFIIN
+180 IKYSIIN

-213 SLFLILLFSL
+213 FLFLILLFSL
-223 FIRID
+223 FVRIY
-228 WASKQEGMYW
+228 WASKQEGMIG
-238 DEYHSLSFANYGT
+238 DEYLSLIFANYKFLS
-251 YANEDKINNYKNVK
+251 NKDKINNYKNIK

-276 NSSIEDC
+276 NSSMEDC

-293 TNDPFIGNL
+293 TNDPFISNL

-410 SIIVGIGYLT
+410 SIIAGIGYLT

-500 SSSLAFSGKLFN
+500 FNANNRAYSSLTFSGRLFN

-518 FNGLLIIL
+518 FDGLLIIL

-562 GLIFAILGDLTSP
+562 GLIFAILGDFTSP
-575 FKLERYSA
+575 FKLEKYSA

-623 SKRFVYFEVVDKDKY
+623 SKRFVCFEVVDKDKY

-651 FFNHYGYAYEYLN
+651 FFNHGYAYEYVN

-710 NNVGEINIFELNK
+710 NNVREINIFELNK

>member
-1 MKSKNKKLFLKI
+1 MKSKNKNLFLKI

-20 TIIALTVLS
+20 TIITLIILQI
-29 VLGNKTRVGYL
+29 LGSKNRIGYL
-40 KFVFFINNMEQTL
+40 TDFELINLYQIDNPDNTITT
-53 KLNDL
+53 NY
-58 ESIKSDFI
+58 SYGFRIRYY
-66 KDKKLDEEKWKNYLI
+66 DKV
-81 TNENIEIYCYGIKME
+81 
-96 YYNKIFRNSDIYDVY
+96 FRNSDIYNVY
-111 PDLSDLPDYVE
+111 PDLNSLSDYIEKVE
-122 EAKMWREGNP
+122 MNEKGSPYGA
-132 FGDLISTKLINE
+132 LISIKIIAE
-144 DKIDNI
+144 EKIDI
-150 NYTLKIKKSIIN
+150 NYTLKIKKNAIDII
-162 IVIFLYLS
+162 VFLYSL
-170 ILILYLTNYL
+170 ILIIYL
-180 IKYFIIN
+180 IKYSIIN

-213 SLFLILLFSL
+213 FLFLILLFSL
-223 FIRID
+223 FVRIY
-228 WASKQEGMYW
+228 WASKQEGLYW

-251 YANEDKINNYKNVK
+251 FANEDKINNYKNIK

-293 TNDPFIGNL
+293 TNDPFISNL

-410 SIIVGIGYLT
+410 SIIAGIGYLT

-468 IYYALAFIS
+468 IYYALTFIS

-500 SSSLAFSGKLFN
+500 SSSLAFSGRLFN

-518 FNGLLIIL
+518 FDGLLIIL

-575 FKLERYSA
+575 YKLERYSA

-644 NVYAYKV
+644 NVYAYKS
-651 FFNHYGYAYEYLN
+651 FINYYDFHYLN
-664 TNLYYTYLN
+664 TNLYYSYLN

-687 LMIDYKDI
+687 LIIDYKDI

>member
-1 MKSKNKKLFLKI
+1 MKSKNKNLFLKI
-13 YILFLII
+13 YIPFVII
-20 TIIALTVLS
+20 TIITLIVLQI
-29 VLGNKTRVGYL
+29 LGSKNRVGYL
-40 KFVFFINNMEQTL
+40 TDFSLVVDKTMKL
-53 KLNDL
+53 KNS
-58 ESIKSDFI
+58 E
-66 KDKKLDEEKWKNYLI
+66 NI
-81 TNENIEIYCYGIKME
+81 TNYVYHFRIR
-96 YYNKIFRNSDIYDVY
+96 YYDKVFRHNDIYGVY
-111 PDLSDLPDYVE
+111 PDLSNLPDFVKEIKMDYV
-122 EAKMWREGNP
+122 GSP
-132 FGDLISTKLINE
+132 FGIFISDKKIIEE

-150 NYTLKIKKSIIN
+150 NYTLKIKKNAIDII
-162 IVIFLYLS
+162 VFLYSL
-170 ILILYLTNYL
+170 ILIIYL
-180 IKYFIIN
+180 IKYSIIN

-213 SLFLILLFSL
+213 FLFLILLFYL
-223 FIRID
+223 FVRIY

-251 YANEDKINNYKNVK
+251 FANEDKINSYKNIK

-379 QMQETFFI
+379 QMQETLFI

-410 SIIVGIGYLT
+410 SIIAGIGYLT

-500 SSSLAFSGKLFN
+500 SSSLAFSGRLFN

-518 FNGLLIIL
+518 FDGLLIIL

-575 FKLERYSA
+575 YKLERYSA
-583 SSYIFILF
+583 SSYILILF

-644 NVYAYKV
+644 NVYAYKS
-651 FFNHYGYAYEYLN
+651 FINYYDFHYLN
-664 TNLYYTYLN
+664 TNLYYSYLN

>member
-1 MKSKNKKLFLKI
+1 MKSKNKNLFLKI

-20 TIIALTVLS
+20 TIITLIVLQI
-29 VLGNKTRVGYL
+29 LGSKNRVGYL
-40 KFVFFINNMEQTL
+40 TDFSLVVDKTMKL
-53 KLNDL
+53 KNS
-58 ESIKSDFI
+58 E
-66 KDKKLDEEKWKNYLI
+66 NI
-81 TNENIEIYCYGIKME
+81 TNYVYHFRIR
-96 YYNKIFRNSDIYDVY
+96 YYDKVFRHNDIYGVY
-111 PDLSDLPDYVE
+111 PDLSNLPDFVKE
-122 EAKMWREGNP
+122 IKMDYEGSP
-132 FGDLISTKLINE
+132 FGIFISDKKIIEE

-150 NYTLKIKKSIIN
+150 KYTLKIKKNIIE
-162 IVIFLYLS
+162 IIILLHLS
-170 ILILYLTNYL
+170 ILIIFIMNN
-180 IKYFIIN
+180 IKIY
-187 NKIHFTKIDY
+187 Y
-197 QNKFYNL
+197 YNKFYNL

-223 FIRID
+223 FIRIY

-238 DEYHSLSFANYGT
+238 DEYYSLSAANYKVF
-251 YANEDKINNYKNVK
+251 AIEDKINSYKNIK

-293 TNDPFIGNL
+293 TNDPFISNL

-313 REAVDIKNIII
+313 REVVDIKNIII

-410 SIIVGIGYLT
+410 SIIAGIGYLT

-447 FLKNKYAILN
+447 LLKNKYAILN

-518 FNGLLIIL
+518 FDGLLIIL

-596 ICFITNLK
+596 ICFIANLK

-644 NVYAYKV
+644 NVYAYKS
-651 FFNHYGYAYEYLN
+651 FINYYDFHYLN
-664 TNLYYTYLN
+664 TNLYYSYLN

-687 LMIDYKDI
+687 LMINYKDI

-710 NNVGEINIFELNK
+710 NNVGGINIFELNK

>member
-1 MKSKNKKLFLKI
+1 MKSKNKNLFLKI
-13 YILFLII
+13 YIPFVII
-20 TIIALTVLS
+20 TIITLIVLQI
-29 VLGNKTRVGYL
+29 LGSKNRVGYL
-40 KFVFFINNMEQTL
+40 TDFSLVVDKTMKL
-53 KLNDL
+53 KNS
-58 ESIKSDFI
+58 E
-66 KDKKLDEEKWKNYLI
+66 NI
-81 TNENIEIYCYGIKME
+81 TNYVYHFRIR
-96 YYNKIFRNSDIYDVY
+96 YYDKVFRHNDIYGVY
-111 PDLSDLPDYVE
+111 PDLSNLPDFVKEIKMDYV
-122 EAKMWREGNP
+122 GSP
-132 FGDLISTKLINE
+132 FGIFISDKKIIEE

-150 NYTLKIKKSIIN
+150 NYTLKIKKNAIDII
-162 IVIFLYLS
+162 ILLHLS
-170 ILILYLTNYL
+170 ILIIFIMNN
-180 IKYFIIN
+180 IKIY
-187 NKIHFTKIDY
+187 Y
-197 QNKFYNL
+197 YNKFYNL

-213 SLFLILLFSL
+213 FLFLILLFSL
-223 FIRID
+223 FVRIY

-238 DEYHSLSFANYGT
+238 DEYYSLSAANYKVF
-251 YANEDKINNYKNVK
+251 AIEDKINSYKNVK

-293 TNDPFIGNL
+293 TNDPFISNL

-364 LSPISISFSMFLRAY
+364 LSPISISFSMFLRPY

-410 SIIVGIGYLT
+410 SIIAGIGYLT

-500 SSSLAFSGKLFN
+500 SSSLAFSGRLFN

-518 FNGLLIIL
+518 FDGLLIIL

-596 ICFITNLK
+596 ICFIANLK

-687 LMIDYKDI
+687 LMINYKDI

>member
-1 MKSKNKKLFLKI
+1 MKSKNKNLFLKI

-20 TIIALTVLS
+20 TIITLIILQI
-29 VLGNKTRVGYL
+29 LGSKNRIGYL
-40 KFVFFINNMEQTL
+40 TDFELINLYQIDNPDNTITT
-53 KLNDL
+53 NY
-58 ESIKSDFI
+58 SYGFRIRYY
-66 KDKKLDEEKWKNYLI
+66 DKV
-81 TNENIEIYCYGIKME
+81 
-96 YYNKIFRNSDIYDVY
+96 FRNSDIYNVY
-111 PDLSDLPDYVE
+111 PDLNSLSDYIEKVE
-122 EAKMWREGNP
+122 MNEKGSPYGA
-132 FGDLISTKLINE
+132 LISIKIIAE
-144 DKIDNI
+144 EKIDI
-150 NYTLKIKKSIIN
+150 NYTLKIKKNAIDII
-162 IVIFLYLS
+162 VFLYSL
-170 ILILYLTNYL
+170 ILIIYL
-180 IKYFIIN
+180 IKYSIIN

-213 SLFLILLFSL
+213 FLFLILLFSL
-223 FIRID
+223 FVRIY
-228 WASKQEGMYW
+228 WASKQEGLYW

-251 YANEDKINNYKNVK
+251 FANEDKINNYKNIK

-410 SIIVGIGYLT
+410 SIIAGIGYLT

-468 IYYALAFIS
+468 IYYALTFIS

-500 SSSLAFSGKLFN
+500 SSSLAFSGRLFN

-518 FNGLLIIL
+518 FDGLLIIL

-575 FKLERYSA
+575 YKLERYSA

-644 NVYAYKV
+644 NVYAYKS
-651 FFNHYGYAYEYLN
+651 FINYYDFHYLN
-664 TNLYYTYLN
+664 TNLYYSYLN

-687 LMIDYKDI
+687 LIIDYKDI

>member
-1 MKSKNKKLFLKI
+1 MISKNKNLFLKI

-20 TIIALTVLS
+20 TIITLIILQI
-29 VLGNKTRVGYL
+29 LGSKNRVGYL
-40 KFVFFINNMEQTL
+40 TDFSLVVDKTMKL
-53 KLNDL
+53 KNS
-58 ESIKSDFI
+58 E
-66 KDKKLDEEKWKNYLI
+66 NI
-81 TNENIEIYCYGIKME
+81 TNYVYHFRIM
-96 YYNKIFRNSDIYDVY
+96 YYDKVFRHNDIYGVY
-111 PDLSDLPDYVE
+111 PDLSNLPDFVKE
-122 EAKMWREGNP
+122 IKMDYDGSP
-132 FGDLISTKLINE
+132 FGIFISDKKIIEE

-213 SLFLILLFSL
+213 FLFLILLFSL
-223 FIRID
+223 FVRIY

-238 DEYHSLSFANYGT
+238 DEYYSLSAANYGT
-251 YANEDKINNYKNVK
+251 FANGDKINSYKNVK
-265 GFDILKDLTFD
+265 GFDILKNLTFD

-293 TNDPFIGNL
+293 TNDPFISNL

-410 SIIVGIGYLT
+410 SIIAGIGYLT

-457 PLLKIKSYKII
+457 LLKIKSYKII

-518 FNGLLIIL
+518 FDGLLIIL

-710 NNVGEINIFELNK
+710 NNVGEITIFELNK

>member
-1 MKSKNKKLFLKI
+1 MKSKNKNLFLKI
-13 YILFLII
+13 YIPFVII
-20 TIIALTVLS
+20 TIIALIVLQI
-29 VLGNKTRVGYL
+29 LGSKNRIGYL
-40 KFVFFINNMEQTL
+40 TDFSLVVDKTM
-53 KLNDL
+53 KLNNS
-58 ESIKSDFI
+58 E
-66 KDKKLDEEKWKNYLI
+66 NI
-81 TNENIEIYCYGIKME
+81 TNYVYHFRIR
-96 YYNKIFRNSDIYDVY
+96 YYDKTFRNNDIYGVY
-111 PDLSDLPDYVE
+111 PDLSNLPDFVKEIKMDYV
-122 EAKMWREGNP
+122 GSP
-132 FGDLISTKLINE
+132 FGIFISDKKIIEE

-150 NYTLKIKKSIIN
+150 NYTLKIKKNIID
-162 IVIFLYLS
+162 IIILLHLS
-170 ILILYLTNYL
+170 ILIIFIMNN
-180 IKYFIIN
+180 IKIY
-187 NKIHFTKIDY
+187 Y
-197 QNKFYNL
+197 YNKFYNL

-213 SLFLILLFSL
+213 FLFLILLFSL
-223 FIRID
+223 FVRIY

-238 DEYHSLSFANYGT
+238 DEYYSLSAANYKIF
-251 YANEDKINNYKNVK
+251 ANEDKINNYKNIK

-293 TNDPFIGNL
+293 TNDPFISNL

-410 SIIVGIGYLT
+410 SIIAGIGYLT

-500 SSSLAFSGKLFN
+500 SSSLAFSGRLFN

-518 FNGLLIIL
+518 FDGLLIIL
-526 LALFVFILISK
+526 LALFVFILISN

-575 FKLERYSA
+575 YKLERYSA

-644 NVYAYKV
+644 NVYAYKS
-651 FFNHYGYAYEYLN
+651 FINYYDFHYLN
-664 TNLYYTYLN
+664 TNLYYTYLS
-673 DSNELNSIK
+673 DINELNSVK

-710 NNVGEINIFELNK
+710 NNVREINIFELNK

>member
-1 MKSKNKKLFLKI
+1 MKNKKLFFKI
-13 YILFLII
+13 YIPFVII
-20 TIIALTVLS
+20 TIISLIVLQI
-29 VLGNKTRVGYL
+29 LGSKSRVGYL
-40 KFVFFINNMEQTL
+40 
-53 KLNDL
+53 
-58 ESIKSDFI
+58 SDFE
-66 KDKKLDEEKWKNYLI
+66 LKNYYPI
-81 TNENIEIYCYGIKME
+81 INANNTIATNYIYGFRIR
-96 YYNKIFRNSDIYDVY
+96 YYDKTFRNNDIYGVY
-111 PDLSDLPDYVE
+111 PDLSNLPDYMENAEME
-122 EAKMWREGNP
+122 ENGSPYGN
-132 FGDLISTKLINE
+132 FISNKKEINE
-144 DKIDNI
+144 EKIYNI
-150 NYTLKIKKSIIN
+150 NYTLKIKKNIIE
-162 IVIFLYLS
+162 IIILLHLS
-170 ILILYLTNYL
+170 ILIIFIVNN
-180 IKYFIIN
+180 IKIY
-187 NKIHFTKIDY
+187 Y
-197 QNKFYNL
+197 YNKFYNL

-213 SLFLILLFSL
+213 FLFLILLFSL
-223 FIRID
+223 FVRIY
-228 WASKQEGMYW
+228 WASKQEGMYC

-251 YANEDKINNYKNVK
+251 YAEDKINNYKNIK

-364 LSPISISFSMFLRAY
+364 LSPISISFSMFLRPY

-410 SIIVGIGYLT
+410 SIIAGIGYLT

-477 ALFVSRILYNSF
+477 ALFVARILYNSF

-500 SSSLAFSGKLFN
+500 SSSLAFSGRLFN

-518 FNGLLIIL
+518 FDGLLIIL

-575 FKLERYSA
+575 AKLERYSA

-609 LSLISIIY
+609 LPLISIIY

-644 NVYAYKV
+644 NVYAYKKP
-651 FFNHYGYAYEYLN
+651 FDIYGYAYEYLN
-664 TNLYYTYLN
+664 TNLYYTYLD

-701 LTDYNFNYL
+701 LIDYNFNYL

>member
-1 MKSKNKKLFLKI
+1 MKSKNKNLFLKI

-20 TIIALTVLS
+20 TIIALVLLQI
-29 VLGNKTRVGYL
+29 LGSKNRVGYL
-40 KFVFFINNMEQTL
+40 TDFSLVVDKTMKL
-53 KLNDL
+53 KNS
-58 ESIKSDFI
+58 E
-66 KDKKLDEEKWKNYLI
+66 NI
-81 TNENIEIYCYGIKME
+81 TNYVYHFRIR
-96 YYNKIFRNSDIYDVY
+96 YYDKVFRHNDIYGVY
-111 PDLSDLPDYVE
+111 PDLSNLPDFVKE
-122 EAKMWREGNP
+122 IKMDYFGSP
-132 FGDLISTKLINE
+132 FGIFISDKKIIEE

-150 NYTLKIKKSIIN
+150 NYTLKIKKNIID
-162 IVIFLYLS
+162 IIILLHLS
-170 ILILYLTNYL
+170 ILTIFIMNN
-180 IKYFIIN
+180 IKIY
-187 NKIHFTKIDY
+187 Y
-197 QNKFYNL
+197 YNKFYNL

-213 SLFLILLFSL
+213 FLFLILLFSL
-223 FIRID
+223 FVRIY

-251 YANEDKINNYKNVK
+251 FANEDKINNYKNIK

-276 NSSIEDC
+276 NSSMEDC

-293 TNDPFIGNL
+293 TNDPFISNL

-313 REAVDIKNIII
+313 REAVDMKNIII

-410 SIIVGIGYLT
+410 SIIAGIGYLT

-518 FNGLLIIL
+518 FDGLLIIL

-644 NVYAYKV
+644 NVYAYKS
-651 FFNHYGYAYEYLN
+651 FINYYDFHYLN
-664 TNLYYTYLN
+664 TNLYYTYLS
-673 DSNELNSIK
+673 DINELNSIK

-701 LTDYNFNYL
+701 LIDYNFNYL
-710 NNVGEINIFELNK
+710 NNVGEIDIFELNK

>member
-20 TIIALTVLS
+20 TIITLIILQI
-29 VLGNKTRVGYL
+29 LGSKNRVGYL
-40 KFVFFINNMEQTL
+40 TDFSLVVDKTM
-53 KLNDL
+53 KLNNS
-58 ESIKSDFI
+58 E
-66 KDKKLDEEKWKNYLI
+66 NI
-81 TNENIEIYCYGIKME
+81 TNYVYHFRIR
-96 YYNKIFRNSDIYDVY
+96 YYDKVFRHNDIYGVY
-111 PDLSDLPDYVE
+111 PDLSNLPNFVKEIKMDYV
-122 EAKMWREGNP
+122 GSP
-132 FGDLISTKLINE
+132 FGIFISDKKIIEE

-150 NYTLKIKKSIIN
+150 NYTLKIKKNIID

-170 ILILYLTNYL
+170 ILIL
-180 IKYFIIN
+180 FIMN
-187 NKIHFTKIDY
+187 NIY
-197 QNKFYNL
+197 NKFYNL

-213 SLFLILLFSL
+213 FLFLILLFSL
-223 FIRID
+223 FVRIY
-228 WASKQEGMYW
+228 WASKQEGMIG
-238 DEYHSLSFANYGT
+238 DEYLSLIFANYKFLS
-251 YANEDKINNYKNVK
+251 NKDKINNYKNIK

-276 NSSIEDC
+276 NSSMEDC

-293 TNDPFIGNL
+293 TNDPFISNL

-410 SIIVGIGYLT
+410 SIIAGIGYLT

-500 SSSLAFSGKLFN
+500 FNANNRAYSSLTFSGRLFN

-518 FNGLLIIL
+518 FDGLLIIL

-562 GLIFAILGDLTSP
+562 GLIFAILGDFTSP
-575 FKLERYSA
+575 FKLEKYSA

-623 SKRFVYFEVVDKDKY
+623 SKRFVCFEVVDKDKY

-651 FFNHYGYAYEYLN
+651 FFNHGYAYEYVN

-710 NNVGEINIFELNK
+710 NNVREINIFELNK

>member
-1 MKSKNKKLFLKI
+1 MKSKNKNLFLKI
-13 YILFLII
+13 YILFVII

-40 KFVFFINNMEQTL
+40 KPLFFIHNMERTL
-53 KLNDL
+53 ILNL
-58 ESIKSDFI
+58 QSIKSDFI

-81 TNENIEIYCYGIKME
+81 TNENIKIYCYGIKME

-122 EAKMWREGNP
+122 EAKMQSEGNP

-150 NYTLKIKKSIIN
+150 NYTLKIKKNIIE
-162 IVIFLYLS
+162 IIILLHLS
-170 ILILYLTNYL
+170 ILIIFIMNN
-180 IKYFIIN
+180 IKIY
-187 NKIHFTKIDY
+187 Y
-197 QNKFYNL
+197 YNKFYNL

-213 SLFLILLFSL
+213 FLFLILLFSL
-223 FIRID
+223 FVRIY

-238 DEYHSLSFANYGT
+238 DEYYSLSAANYKIFANK
-251 YANEDKINNYKNVK
+251 DKINNYKNIK

-283 INDIKRLYKD
+283 INDIKRLYKNA
-293 TNDPFIGNL
+293 NDPFISNL

-410 SIIVGIGYLT
+410 SIIAGIGYLT

-447 FLKNKYAILN
+447 FLKNKYTILN

-518 FNGLLIIL
+518 FDGLLIIL
-526 LALFVFILISK
+526 LALFVFILMSK

-591 FIPLI
+591 FIPFI

-664 TNLYYTYLN
+664 TNLNYTYLN

-687 LMIDYKDI
+687 LMIDYKDT
-695 DKIKNE
+695 DKIKKE

-710 NNVGEINIFELNK
+710 NNVGEIDIFELNK

>member
-1 MKSKNKKLFLKI
+1 MKSKNKNLFLKI

-20 TIIALTVLS
+20 TIITLIILQI
-29 VLGNKTRVGYL
+29 LGSKNRVGYL
-40 KFVFFINNMEQTL
+40 TDFSLVVDKTMKL
-53 KLNDL
+53 KNS
-58 ESIKSDFI
+58 E
-66 KDKKLDEEKWKNYLI
+66 NI
-81 TNENIEIYCYGIKME
+81 TNYVYHFRIR
-96 YYNKIFRNSDIYDVY
+96 YYDKVFRNNDIYGVY
-111 PDLSDLPDYVE
+111 PDLSNLPDYMENAEME
-122 EAKMWREGNP
+122 EGGSPYGN
-132 FGDLISTKLINE
+132 FISDKKIIEE
-144 DKIDNI
+144 DKVDNI
-150 NYTLKIKKSIIN
+150 NYTLKIKKNAIDII
-162 IVIFLYLS
+162 VFLYSL
-170 ILILYLTNYL
+170 ILIIYL
-180 IKYFIIN
+180 IKYSIIN

-213 SLFLILLFSL
+213 FLFLILLFSL
-223 FIRID
+223 FVRIY
-228 WASKQEGMYW
+228 WASKQEGMIG
-238 DEYHSLSFANYGT
+238 DEYLSLIFANYKFLS
-251 YANEDKINNYKNVK
+251 NKDKINNYKNIK

-276 NSSIEDC
+276 NSSMEDC

-293 TNDPFIGNL
+293 TNDPFISNL

-410 SIIVGIGYLT
+410 SIIAGIGYLT

-477 ALFVSRILYNSF
+477 ALFVARILYNSF

-518 FNGLLIIL
+518 FDGLLIIL

-562 GLIFAILGDLTSP
+562 GLIFAILGDFTSP
-575 FKLERYSA
+575 FKLEKYSA

-623 SKRFVYFEVVDKDKY
+623 SKRFVCFEVVDKDKY

-651 FFNHYGYAYEYLN
+651 FFNHGYAYEYVN

-710 NNVGEINIFELNK
+710 NNVREINIFELNK

>member
-1 MKSKNKKLFLKI
+1 MKSKNKNLFLKI
-13 YILFLII
+13 YIPFVII
-20 TIIALTVLS
+20 TIITLIVLQI
-29 VLGNKTRVGYL
+29 LGSKNRVGYL
-40 KFVFFINNMEQTL
+40 TDFSLVVDKTMKL
-53 KLNDL
+53 KNS
-58 ESIKSDFI
+58 E
-66 KDKKLDEEKWKNYLI
+66 NI
-81 TNENIEIYCYGIKME
+81 TNYVYHFRIR
-96 YYNKIFRNSDIYDVY
+96 YYDKVFRHNDIYGVY
-111 PDLSDLPDYVE
+111 PDLSNLPDFVKEIKMDYV
-122 EAKMWREGNP
+122 GSP
-132 FGDLISTKLINE
+132 FGIFISDKKIIEE

-150 NYTLKIKKSIIN
+150 NYTLKIKKNAIDII
-162 IVIFLYLS
+162 ILLHLS
-170 ILILYLTNYL
+170 ILIIFIMNN
-180 IKYFIIN
+180 IKIY
-187 NKIHFTKIDY
+187 Y
-197 QNKFYNL
+197 YNKFYNL

-213 SLFLILLFSL
+213 FLFLILLFSL
-223 FIRID
+223 FVRIY

-251 YANEDKINNYKNVK
+251 FANEDKINNYKNIK

-364 LSPISISFSMFLRAY
+364 LSPISISFSMFLRPY

-410 SIIVGIGYLT
+410 SIIAGIGYLT

-477 ALFVSRILYNSF
+477 ALFVSIILYNSF

-500 SSSLAFSGKLFN
+500 SSSLAFSGRLFN

-518 FNGLLIIL
+518 FDGLLIIL

-562 GLIFAILGDLTSP
+562 GLIFAIFGDLTSP
-575 FKLERYSA
+575 YKLERYSA

-644 NVYAYKV
+644 NVYAYKS
-651 FFNHYGYAYEYLN
+651 FINYYDFHYLN
-664 TNLYYTYLN
+664 TNLYYSYLN

-687 LMIDYKDI
+687 LITNPKFI
-695 DKIKNE
+695 SEIETK
-701 LTDYNFNYL
+701 LTNYNFIYL